1 LEEEEPSDL
10 PWWTEEE
17 KEQAAK
23 ELHFLKQPTIVDKQ
37 QTNVYRD
44 LNWMYFWQAVLD
56 KYRNNEFC
64 DIGS

>member
-1 LEEEEPSDL
+1 MLNEEEPTDL

-23 ELHFLKQPTIVDKQ
+23 ELHFLKQPMIVDKQ

-44 LNWMYFWQAVLD
+44 LN
-56 KYRNNEFC
+56 
-64 DIGS
+64 